1 MSVRRLTVVGAREE
15 ADLDGAPLLR
25 VALATQDVKSV
36 NAHFGSAKKFAVY
49 EVSATESRFVEA
61 LDFESTS
68 DESGSHS
75 EAVDNL
81 TPKIAAIVGC
91 NMLFC
96 LAIGGPAAAKVVRA
110 KIHPIKLSKP
120 EPIETVISRVQ
131 TMLLEGAPPWLKK
144 TLEGQRKRSMS
155 FLDEE
160 D

>member
-1 MSVRRLTVVGAREE
+1 MSVRRLSVVPGDA
-15 ADLDGAPLLR
+15 AAAVSDGPLLR

-49 EVSATESRFVEA
+49 EVSPTNSRFVEA
-61 LDFESTS
+61 LDFDSAS

-75 EAVDNL
+75 DAVDNL
-81 TPKIAAIVGC
+81 TPKIAAIAGC

-110 KIHPIKLSKP
+110 KIHPIKLSQP
-120 EPIETVISRVQ
+120 EPIETVISKVQ
-131 TMLLEGAPPWLKK
+131 AMLVEGAPPWLKK
-144 TLEGQRKRSMS
+144 TLQSQKQRSMS